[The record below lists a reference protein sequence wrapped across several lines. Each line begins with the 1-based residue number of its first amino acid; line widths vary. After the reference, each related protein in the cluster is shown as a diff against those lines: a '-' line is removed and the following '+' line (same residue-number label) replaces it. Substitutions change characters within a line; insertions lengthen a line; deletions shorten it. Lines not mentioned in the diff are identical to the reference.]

1 MILHRPC
8 PEAVKGKAKQPYAI
22 AMKDGSPFGVAGLW
36 ENRRRHHRRA
46 SSAICVLYPIKAS
59 QSLPYFRTGSSSL
72 QVLPVMARWRCN
84 AAMASAF
91 NLPSEMWRSRPSRI
105 ASDMKAEAM
114 ASALSRAVLG
124 GRHAQSMW
132 VKAEQL
138 NLTET
143 SAGCAMAGVMAASR
157 DSAAAITGFIIT
169 SPCTRNLTTQRFCDD
184 IVRLRVLSAEAF
196 GSLSPA
202 YVDHRCVAP

>member
-8 PEAVKGKAKQPYAI
+8 AEAGKGKAKQPYAI
-22 AMKDGSPFGVAGLW
+22 AMKDGSPFGVAELW

-46 SSAICVLYPIKAS
+46 SSAICVLYPIKVS

-72 QVLPVMARWRCN
+72 QALPVMARWRCN

-105 ASDMKAEAM
+105 AADMKVEAIP
-114 ASALSRAVLG
+114 SAVSRALLG

-132 VKAEQL
+132 VKAEQS
-138 NLTET
+138 NIRTT
-143 SAGCAMAGVMAASR
+143 SDGCAAAGVMMASSDR
-157 DSAAAITGFIIT
+157 AAITRFIFT
-169 SPCTRNLTTQRFCDD
+169 PPLTNLGQLSTDTT
-184 IVRLRVLSAEAF
+184 LR
-196 GSLSPA
+196 
-202 YVDHRCVAP
+202 